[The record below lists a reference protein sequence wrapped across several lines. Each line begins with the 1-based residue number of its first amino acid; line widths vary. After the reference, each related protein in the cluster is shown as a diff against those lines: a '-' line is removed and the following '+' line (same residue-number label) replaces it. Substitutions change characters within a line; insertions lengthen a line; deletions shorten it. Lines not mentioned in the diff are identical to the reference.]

1 VPQSTE
7 FTDFLHKTGEDQTQ
21 VRFNND
27 NAGLFNDLDVDNE
40 GNERNDE
47 IEDIVETNINN
58 VLGSLK
64 NFASEVIYSLHY
76 IISIKLGL

>member
-7 FTDFLHKTGEDQTQ
+7 FTDILHKTGEDQTQ

-47 IEDIVETNINN
+47 IEDIADNILSSF
-58 VLGSLK
+58 V
-64 NFASEVIYSLHY
+64 SEVIYSLHH